1 MKILP
6 DMYLCTR
13 KNSLNF
19 GIRLCPDPGI
29 FAGFFNIAKMA
40 LLGNFLIDYNTI
52 IVFAE

>member
-1 MKILP
+1 MKILL

-29 FAGFFNIAKMA
+29 FAGFFNIAKY
-40 LLGNFLIDYNTI
+40 GFIGQFKKLI
-52 IVFAE
+52 ESL